1 MALTSVG
8 LAFAGL
14 VYLPLAF
21 GGGPAQATTVTP
33 DTHDGATLSPTDVKR
48 YRERIEKLRKA
59 SDALDVERA
68 AALEDIARDV
78 RRAAG
83 LEPYPEPEAEP
94 VAPVAAP
101 VVAAKPYQ
109 SYSPL
114 AAALG
119 RQMMPPAPTG
129 PSPSDDEAAL
139 LMLLGIH

>member
-1 MALTSVG
+1 MALTRVG

-21 GGGPAQATTVTP
+21 GGGPAQATSTP
-33 DTHDGATLSPTDVKR
+33 DTHDGATLSASDVKK
-48 YRERIEKLRKA
+48 YRERIDKLRKA
-59 SDALDVERA
+59 SDALDIERA

-83 LEPYPEPEAEP
+83 LEPYPEPEVEP
-94 VAPVAAP
+94 VSPVAAP
-101 VVAAKPYQ
+101 VVAVKPYQ
-109 SYSPL
+109 PYSPL
-114 AAALG
+114 AAALA
-119 RQMMPPAPTG
+119 RQMMPPALTG

>member
-1 MALTSVG
+1 MALTRVG

-21 GGGPAQATTVTP
+21 GGGPAQASTP
-33 DTHDGATLSPTDVKR
+33 DTHDGATLSTADIKR

-109 SYSPL
+109 PYSPL
-114 AAALG
+114 AAALA

-129 PSPSDDEAAL
+129 PSPSEDEAAL

>member
-1 MALTSVG
+1 MALTRVG

-14 VYLPLAF
+14 VYLPLAL

-33 DTHDGATLSPTDVKR
+33 DTHDGATLSASDVKK

-94 VAPVAAP
+94 VAPVVTP
-101 VVAAKPYQ
+101 VVAAKHYQ
-109 SYSPL
+109 PYSPL
-114 AAALG
+114 AAALA

-129 PSPSDDEAAL
+129 PSPSEDEAAL

>member
-1 MALTSVG
+1 MALTRVG

-21 GGGPAQATTVTP
+21 GGGPGTTSTP

-48 YRERIEKLRKA
+48 YRERIEKLRRA

-83 LEPYPEPEAEP
+83 LEPYPEPAAEP
-94 VAPVAAP
+94 VAALASPAAIAP
-101 VVAAKPYQ
+101 QYQ
-109 SYSPL
+109 PYSPL
-114 AAALG
+114 AAALA
-119 RQMMPPAPTG
+119 RQMMPPAPVG